1 MSRNMLNWFL
11 CGVTT
16 GSVVAAAAASVAYA
30 VIVYGGSVDTIPA
43 FGTALAFGALCYT
56 LRRDGR
62 GRGDSAPFIS
72 RERKARIP
80 VDPAPRHAHPPVG
93 FGRRV

>member
-11 CGVTT
+11 CGLTT
-16 GSVVAAAAASVAYA
+16 GLITAAAAASVAYA

-56 LRRDGR
+56 LRRENR
-62 GRGDSAPFIS
+62 GRGDPLPFIS
-72 RERKARIP
+72 RERKARLPGRP
-80 VDPAPRHAHPPVG
+80 VPNTVGRHGLRKTAC
-93 FGRRV
+93 